1 MFPFFNHYPGTDLH
15 EIDLAYILKLCAN
28 LEANNDILLAWKSS
42 HESEYAD
49 LKDKVDGLINNL
61 VDVISPWDSSIAYHI
76 FSIVEYQGTNYI
88 AVQDVPVGAMIT
100 NTDYWQPAN
109 TVIEQI
115 NAIGT
120 VVSDLQ
126 QGAIIT
132 PEKYGAA
139 GDGVTDDTAAFQ
151 AAIDEAYNINGSVY
165 AEKKYLISGTLDVT
179 CDLYDH
185 AVSIIFNK
193 IIYSGN
199 NYAINIHGA
208 SGRVTGNV
216 IQCTGNGGGIEI
228 GDTTDGAAGIITDI
242 NTIIA
247 PIGNACKLTAAP
259 EHNVQDIV
267 IRGCRWLY
275 GTYCIYMDT
284 TLHYIGEV
292 YIYGI
297 WMVHA
302 RDESD
307 FAIYCDC
314 SAYGMTGLNLYG
326 VSFEGSHGAI
336 KAINTSPTND
346 RNFSPIHA
354 FGVRTSEMNLNQGY
368 DVINITGNGRLWGEF
383 FLDIANYDAFVFEQP
398 ADAAAS
404 RFNVWGRI
412 RAFGTSFNHAVYG
425 NGTHL
430 VPCYDTDL
438 GYVWSTSQAFTAS
451 NMPRKVNRITGTNT
465 LTLTANNTYNDEII
479 FIGNSSDAAITIN
492 GSSITLGQGGTIGV
506 RTVYFASVGYRVIVD
521 RRNGSSSVINMA
533 T

>member
-132 PEKYGAA
+132 PEKYGAV

-151 AAIDEAYNINGSVY
+151 AAIDEAVNIKGSVY
-165 AEKKYLISGTLDVT
+165 AEKTYLISTMLDVPCT
-179 CDLYDH
+179 LYDD

-199 NYAINIHGA
+199 DYAINIHGA
-208 SGRVTGNV
+208 SGRIMGNV
-216 IQCTGNGGGIEI
+216 IECTGAGGGIEI

-242 NTIIA
+242 NTIIT
-247 PIGNACKLTAAP
+247 IYGNCCKLTAAP

-267 IRGCRWLY
+267 IRGCRWMY
-275 GTYCIYMDT
+275 GNHCIFMDMT
-284 TLHYIGEV
+284 NRYIGEV
-292 YIYGI
+292 YIYGV
-297 WMVHA
+297 WMVSNNQNA
-302 RDESD
+302 G
-307 FAIYCDC
+307 FAIYGDC
-314 SAYGMTGLNLYG
+314 TSYGMTGLNLYG
-326 VSFEGSHGAI
+326 VSFEGAHGAI
-336 KAINTSPTND
+336 EALNTAPTND
-346 RNFSPIHA
+346 RNFSPIYA
-354 FGVRTSEMNLNQGY
+354 FGARTSEMNVNNNYNVLHM
-368 DVINITGNGRLWGEF
+368 TGTGRLWGEMHI
-383 FLDIANYDAFVFEQP
+383 DIANKTGFVFGQS
-398 ADAAAS
+398 ADIGNS
-404 RFNVWGRI
+404 KFNVYGRI
-412 RAFGTSFNHAVYG
+412 RSNGYIYERAVY
-425 NGTHL
+425 NGGTNL
-430 VPCYDTDL
+430 DVCLDQSQ
-438 GYVWSTSQAFTAS
+438 GRVFSTSQAFSAS
-451 NMPRKVNRITGTNT
+451 QMPDKYNRIVGTNIFT
-465 LTLTANNTYNDEII
+465 ITNDNTFNDEIY
-479 FIGNSSDAAITIN
+479 FVGNSADASIAVN
-492 GSSITLGQGGTIGV
+492 GVTFTLGSGGCISV
-506 RTVYFASVGYRVIVD
+506 STVYLLGIGYRVFVNKFD
-521 RRNGSSSVINMA
+521 GTMSVINL
-533 T
+533 TT